1 MYHKIGREYDFS
13 IARVCDP
20 RKDFIVGEILP
31 FQKIRTANG
40 RLDGRQRGYKI
51 YQFVPSSTR
60 SRANQISKS
69 VPTIYL
75 KLDGHNYIS
84 KCSYR

>member
-40 RLDGRQRGYKI
+40 RLDGRQRYLLDM
-51 YQFVPSSTR
+51 FVDPHACR
-60 SRANQISKS
+60 PPWGVA
-69 VPTIYL
+69 L
-75 KLDGHNYIS
+75 EAEALH
-84 KCSYR
+84 